1 LRENS
6 GFSNMPYM
14 KIFTSIPGS
23 ASALF
28 AWVALIAFSSLA
40 AGQAADAPPG
50 VQGPDETVPSV
61 ERGSGRPDGPETGA
75 GDHESPVQTDH
86 FDLKQALRGEGES
99 MSSER
104 AARMAVAHSPA
115 VKGARAALRKAQEG
129 AARALLAVYPRL
141 DLSAR
146 YTRLSD
152 VERGGFGSPEQAQ
165 MLDDSQVL
173 VDAHSQVSPEGG
185 LFDQV
190 VLDYMRGM
198 ANMKFPLFLDQYALR
213 AEVKYPLSDLFFSIL
228 PGYRAARGFAEAQ
241 ARSIEAERQKVALSA
256 REAFYN
262 FARAR
267 AALVVAMAGLAQSEA
282 HRRDV
287 AVSVSAGVLARV
299 ELMRMDAQ
307 IAAARVAV
315 ERARGGVAIAR
326 TGLGVLLGRPV
337 PEQIAIE
344 EDLDAPLPELR
355 DRPDDLLEQAAKQRP
370 EMRALAELIDANN
383 ESISA
388 RRGGRLPHLSLAA
401 GVDYAN
407 PNQRIFPQE
416 DKFAATWDIS
426 AVLSWS
432 PNDLLDANRGVAEA
446 NADLEKAQ
454 ADMDGLRD
462 ALQIEVIQAC
472 EEYSSARAAME
483 AARAGIEAAEESF
496 RIRREQFRAGS
507 AVATEVIDAEAELRR
522 ARLELVNA
530 SIDVRI
536 ARARLDRAV
545 GRKPPGS
552 DG

>member
-1 LRENS
+1 
-6 GFSNMPYM
+6 M

-23 ASALF
+23 APALF
-28 AWVALIAFSSLA
+28 AWVALVAFSSLA

-50 VQGPDETVPSV
+50 AQGPDETVPSV
-61 ERGSGRPDGPETGA
+61 EQGSGQPDGPEPGA

-141 DLSAR
+141 DLSGR
-146 YTRLSD
+146 YTRLSKVDRGEIMGMNPDD
-152 VERGGFGSPEQAQ
+152 V
-165 MLDDSQVL
+165 
-173 VDAHSQVSPEGG
+173 
-185 LFDQV
+185 
-190 VLDYMRGM
+190 
-198 ANMKFPLFLDQYALR
+198 FPQILNQYALR

-228 PGYRAARGFAEAQ
+228 PGYRAARGFADAQ
-241 ARSIEAERQKVALSA
+241 ARSIEAEQQKVALSA

-307 IAAARVAV
+307 IATARVAV

-337 PEQIAIE
+337 PEQLAIE

-355 DRPDDLLEQAAKQRP
+355 DRPEDLLAQAAKQRP
-370 EMRALAELIDANN
+370 EMRALAELIEANN

-388 RRGGRLPHLSLAA
+388 SRGGRLPHLSFAA
-401 GVDYAN
+401 GVDYAS
-407 PNQRIFPQE
+407 PNQKVIPQE
-416 DKFAATWDIS
+416 EKFAATWDIS

-462 ALQIEVIQAC
+462 ALQIEVTQAC

-483 AARAGIEAAEESF
+483 ASRAGIEAAEESF

-545 GRKPPGS
+545 GRKIPGS